1 MFVYDINSRRSFKYL
16 DNFIHDINDSMIL
29 VLVGINN
36 SQLLKFNVDNN
47 QEESKDE
54 EREVSYDEGLKYAMK
69 HGMAFFEISIKDGI
83 NVNNAFEY
91 IIYKLIERRDNE
103 KEHIRVRSRPR
114 IENSNK

>member
-69 HGMAFFEISIKDGI
+69 HGMAFFEISIKDSI

-91 IIYKLIERRDNE
+91 IIYKSIEKSDNNNGY
-103 KEHIRVRSRPR
+103 IRVHPRPR